1 MTPTSGRTNAL
12 SEYDGPGP
20 PAVLTVKKI
29 DAVRGRRSYG
39 YAQPDETYCKI
50 R

>member
-1 MTPTSGRTNAL
+1 MTPASGRTNAL

-29 DAVRGRRSYG
+29 LAGRGAVDY
-39 YAQPDETYCKI
+39 
-50 R
+50 